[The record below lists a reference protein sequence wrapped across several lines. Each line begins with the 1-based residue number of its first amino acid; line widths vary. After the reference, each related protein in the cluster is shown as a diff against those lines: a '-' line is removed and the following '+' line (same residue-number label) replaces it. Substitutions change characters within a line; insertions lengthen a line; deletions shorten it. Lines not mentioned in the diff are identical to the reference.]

1 MIIAIYSRG
10 LTSEQKTVLDQLV
23 ESLQKYH
30 VKILFFNA
38 LVEQYPSLKKIKD
51 ASIFGG
57 FKDLPVET
65 KVFISLGGD
74 GTILDA
80 VTIVRN
86 KGIPILGINL
96 GRLGFLASI
105 NSNEITKAVDAL
117 FHDSFIVDHRSLLH
131 IEGTREV
138 FGKVPFGLND
148 FAILKQDIAPMI
160 NIHTYLNGELLNTY
174 WSDGLIVATP
184 TGSTAYNLSCNG
196 PLVFPHTSSFV
207 ITPIA
212 PHQLNVRPIV
222 IPDDSIISFEV
233 ESRSN
238 TFICSLDARRE
249 IVRKEVQI
257 AVRKEDFQ
265 VGIIRLEDSSFLT
278 TLRNKFD
285 WGVDKR
291 N

>member
-10 LTSEQKTVLDQLV
+10 VTREQKPALDQLIGC
-23 ESLQKYH
+23 LQKYPS
-30 VKILFFNA
+30 KIWLFNA
-38 LVEQYPSLKKIKD
+38 LTEQYPSLK
-51 ASIFGG
+51 SIENVGVFGG
-57 FKDLPVET
+57 YKDLPNDT
-65 KVFISLGGD
+65 KVLISLGGD

-86 KGIPILGINL
+86 KNIPILGINL
-96 GRLGFLASI
+96 GRLGFLTGA
-105 NSNEITKAVDAL
+105 NSNEIEKAVNAL
-117 FHDSFIVDHRSLLH
+117 FHDTYIVDNRSLLH
-131 IEGTREV
+131 IEGSREI
-138 FGKVPFGLND
+138 FGDIPFGLND

-184 TGSTAYNLSCNG
+184 TGSTAYNLSCYG

-222 IPDDSIISFEV
+222 IPDDSVISFEV

-257 AVRKEDFQ
+257 AVRKENFK
-265 VGIIRLEDSSFLT
+265 VGIIRLEDASFLT
-278 TLRNKFD
+278 TLRSKLD

>member
-10 LTSEQKTVLDQLV
+10 LTAEQRPALDQLIGC
-23 ESLQKYH
+23 LRMH
-30 VKILFFNA
+30 PIKIWVFHA
-38 LVEQYPSLKKIKD
+38 LVEQYPGLKQEDI
-51 ASIFGG
+51 SVFGG
-57 FKDLPVET
+57 YRDLPVET
-65 KVFISLGGD
+65 KVLISLGGD

-86 KGIPILGINL
+86 KNIPILGINL

-105 NSNEITKAVDAL
+105 NSNEIAKAVDAI
-117 FHDSFIVDHRSLLH
+117 FHDAFAVDKRSLLH
-131 IEGTREV
+131 IEGTREI
-138 FGKVPFGLND
+138 FGDIPFGLND

-212 PHQLNVRPIV
+212 PHQLNVRPII
-222 IPDDSIISFEV
+222 IPDSSIISFEV

-257 AVRKEDFQ
+257 AVRREDFQ
-265 VGIIRLEDSSFLT
+265 VGIIRLEDSTFLS
-278 TLRNKFD
+278 TLRSKLD

>member
-10 LTSEQKTVLDQLV
+10 LTHEQKPNLDYLI
-23 ESLQKYH
+23 SCLKKYH
-30 VKILFFNA
+30 TTIWIFNA
-38 LVEQYPSLKKIKD
+38 LTEQYPELKQDDI
-51 ASIFGG
+51 SVFGG
-57 FKDLPVET
+57 YRDLPVDT
-65 KVFISLGGD
+65 KVLISLGGD

-86 KGIPILGINL
+86 KNIPILGINL

-105 NSNEITKAVDAL
+105 NSNEITKAVEAL

-131 IEGTREV
+131 IEGTREI
-138 FGKVPFGLND
+138 FGDVPFGLND

-160 NIHTYLNGELLNTY
+160 NVHTYLNGELLNTY

-212 PHQLNVRPIV
+212 PHQLNVRPII

-278 TLRNKFD
+278 TLRNKLD
-285 WGVDKR
+285 WGIDKR

>member
-10 LTSEQKTVLDQLV
+10 LTKEQKPALDQLIACLKRYPV
-23 ESLQKYH
+23 QIW
-30 VKILFFNA
+30 VFNA
-38 LVEQYPSLKKIKD
+38 LIEQYPDLKKEEV
-51 ASIFGG
+51 SIFGG
-57 FKDLPVET
+57 YRDLPSET
-65 KVFISLGGD
+65 KVLISLGGD

-86 KGIPILGINL
+86 KNIPILGINL

-105 NSNEITKAVDAL
+105 NSNEIVKAVDAI

-138 FGKVPFGLND
+138 FGDVPFGLND

-174 WSDGLIVATP
+174 WADGLIVATP

-212 PHQLNVRPIV
+212 PHQLNVRPII

-265 VGIIRLEDSSFLT
+265 VGIIRLEDNSFLT
-278 TLRNKFD
+278 TLRSKLD
-285 WGVDKR
+285 WGMDKR